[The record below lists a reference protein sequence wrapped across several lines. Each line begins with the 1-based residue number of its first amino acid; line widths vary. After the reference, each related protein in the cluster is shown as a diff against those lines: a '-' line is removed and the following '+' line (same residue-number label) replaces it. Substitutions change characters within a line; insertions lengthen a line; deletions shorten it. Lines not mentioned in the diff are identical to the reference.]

1 MPRQGLRQRRK
12 PSSKAVQARTQV
24 DWEALRWRQVDWE
37 LIPPDMRERVV
48 TFLTVPENICLN
60 NAMTSHKVMMS
71 NEEGEED
78 VRDQLIKSYE
88 GAKIPAFDTY
98 RFTDKGDFEGLRW
111 VKTAGIQLQGV
122 VIVLTEQE
130 GGVVEDA
137 DEVLRCLMDDGREE
151 LAALHATKSRAKD
164 SIQYDHEWE
173 EEISTLWL
181 ASEKGWVPVVR
192 ALLTKEVEIDWAR
205 PHNDCT
211 SLYTASQEGHVEV
224 VRVLVGRGADIN
236 KAMNNGATPLH
247 VASC

>member
-12 PSSKAVQARTQV
+12 PSYKALQAQSEV
-24 DWEALRWRQVDWE
+24 DWQKLRWRVVDWE

-71 NEEGEED
+71 NEEGEVD

-151 LAALHATKSRAKD
+151 LAALHATKSCAKD
-164 SIQYDHEWE
+164 SIRYDHEWD

-192 ALLTKEVEIDWAR
+192 ALLTKEVEINWAS

-211 SLYTASQEGHVEV
+211 SLIHSIT
-224 VRVLVGRGADIN
+224 
-236 KAMNNGATPLH
+236 
-247 VASC
+247 

>member
-1 MPRQGLRQRRK
+1 MSVIVVREGAHRTCGTNTLRK
-12 PSSKAVQARTQV
+12 LFNMASEDEIEEVLV
-24 DWEALRWRQVDWE
+24 EVIDWQKLRWRVVDWE

-164 SIQYDHEWE
+164 TIRYDHEWD
-173 EEISTLWL
+173 EEISTLADRLHEFAMAVDL
-181 ASEKGWVPVVR
+181 AYANSRRRGTRGTPR
-192 ALLTKEVEIDWAR
+192 RGSRRQT
-205 PHNDCT
+205 P
-211 SLYTASQEGHVEV
+211 ASSRSACE
-224 VRVLVGRGADIN
+224 
-236 KAMNNGATPLH
+236 
-247 VASC
+247 